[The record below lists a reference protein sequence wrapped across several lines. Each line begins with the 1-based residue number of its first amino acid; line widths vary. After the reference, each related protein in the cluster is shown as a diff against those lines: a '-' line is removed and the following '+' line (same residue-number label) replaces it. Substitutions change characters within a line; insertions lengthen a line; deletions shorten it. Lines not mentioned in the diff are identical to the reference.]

1 MSRIKLHS
9 LTLACAVAVS
19 MPSAVAMGS
28 KPRIDVE
35 SANLRIQPVAR
46 VELAASAPKV
56 AVGSRSGEN
65 MIKAACGACHNA
77 GVAGAPKTGDQG
89 AWAPR
94 IALGL
99 AGLLKSAIAGKNAM
113 PPKGGVADATEDE
126 IKRAIVVMAN
136 QSGASFK

>member
-46 VELAASAPKV
+46 VELAASGPKV
-56 AVGSRSGEN
+56 AVGSRSGGN

-77 GVAGAPKTGDQG
+77 RAAGAPKTGDQG

-99 AGLLKSAIAGKNAM
+99 DGLLKSAIAGKNAM